1 MGRREINKTV
11 AGMFHCKG
19 ERKVG
24 CRGSCGTALSSLCSD
39 TVNLLNVHQEIH
51 ALQNLEAEDRPSWA
65 WITESHFP
73 LSSFLEAIYAVKF
86 KIVCK
91 WPSCRKLQVDFL
103 NFFILN
109 LQRQS
114 VCVCV
119 CVLCELHMDTGKCMH
134 AVAWKSEDNLEC
146 RTWCPSPFA
155 WDRVSRDLERHHIH

>member
-24 CRGSCGTALSSLCSD
+24 CQGSCGTALSSLCSD

-91 WPSCRKLQVDFL
+91 WPSCRKLQVGFL

-109 LQRQS
+109 FQRQS
-114 VCVCV
+114 ICVCV
-119 CVLCELHMDTGKCMH
+119 CVSCVSYTRTLVNACMLLRGNQRTTSSVGPDALHLLHETGSL
-134 AVAWKSEDNLEC
+134 V
-146 RTWCPSPFA
+146 T
-155 WDRVSRDLERHHIH
+155 